1 VLAGATAYAAAG
13 ALGQRSGLEYKPRN
27 ARFLYGVLIVAG
39 LAGIALNLTP
49 IDPIKALYWSAVIN
63 GVTAVP
69 LMTVM
74 MLMGS
79 QRKLMGKFTIP
90 WPLKIFGWLA
100 TAAMAAAAVTMFAT
114 WRQ

>member
-1 VLAGATAYAAAG
+1 M
-13 ALGQRSGLEYKPRN
+13 
-27 ARFLYGVLIVAG
+27 LIVAS

-49 IDPIKALYWSAVIN
+49 LDPIKALYWSAVIN

-69 LMTVM
+69 LMIVM

-79 QRKLMGKFTIP
+79 RRKVMGKFTLP

-100 TAAMAAAAVTMFAT
+100 TGVMATAAVVMFAT
-114 WRQ
+114 W